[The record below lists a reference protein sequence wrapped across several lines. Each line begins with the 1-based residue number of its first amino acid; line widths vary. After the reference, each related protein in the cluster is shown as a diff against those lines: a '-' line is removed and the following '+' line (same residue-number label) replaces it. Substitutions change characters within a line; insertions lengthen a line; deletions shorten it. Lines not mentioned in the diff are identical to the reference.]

1 MSIRY
6 VLIGIVGLIAVG
18 GGYWL
23 MQSRESVTAQNT
35 QQIAGES
42 AGEVGKVAED
52 GSFEGSIFALA
63 KSGQSYK
70 CTIQTTVQG
79 VEVNGVVY
87 VANKNIRGDFSSSI
101 PMYGAVQGHM
111 IADSTAVYVWSS
123 VVPQGY
129 KFVRTETGGSATVAG
144 QTLDFNQTY
153 SYKCAPAQADA
164 SLFVVPTNITFTAQ
178 S

>member
-1 MSIRY
+1 MSIKY
-6 VLIGIVGLIAVG
+6 VLIGVVGLIAVG
-18 GGYWL
+18 GGYWF
-23 MQSRESVTAQNT
+23 MQTRASAISENT
-35 QQIAGES
+35 QQTSAEQ

-63 KSGQSYK
+63 QSGQSYK
-70 CTIQTTVQG
+70 CTIKTTVQG
-79 VEVNGVVY
+79 VTVDGVVY
-87 VANKNIRGDFSSSI
+87 VANKNIRGDFNSTV
-101 PMYGAVQGHM
+101 PMYGAVEGHM
-111 IADSTAVYVWSS
+111 IADSSTVYVWSS

-144 QTLDFNQTY
+144 QTLDFNQAY
-153 SYKCAPAQADA
+153 SYKCVPAQADA